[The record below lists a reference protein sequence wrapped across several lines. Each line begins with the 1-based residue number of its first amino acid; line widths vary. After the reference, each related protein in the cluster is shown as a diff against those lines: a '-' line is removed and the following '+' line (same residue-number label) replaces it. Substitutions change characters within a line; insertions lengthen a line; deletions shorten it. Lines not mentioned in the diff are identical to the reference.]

1 MAEGLTVDYE
11 PADELPRFFA
21 AAGAGIEEGPSPP
34 EHGVVAPTRVVLR
47 EVRADTA
54 GSGERA
60 FKIAGYPAARAALER
75 TARAHSPE
83 AQP

>member
-1 MAEGLTVDYE
+1 M
-11 PADELPRFFA
+11 
-21 AAGAGIEEGPSPP
+21 
-34 EHGVVAPTRVVLR
+34 VLR

-60 FKIAGYPAARAALER
+60 FKIAGYLAARAALER

>member
-1 MAEGLTVDYE
+1 M
-11 PADELPRFFA
+11 
-21 AAGAGIEEGPSPP
+21 
-34 EHGVVAPTRVVLR
+34 VLR
-47 EVRADTA
+47 AARADTA

-60 FKIAGYPAARAALER
+60 FKIAGYLAARAALER

>member
-1 MAEGLTVDYE
+1 MVDFE
-11 PADELPRFFA
+11 PAA
-21 AAGAGIEEGPSPP
+21 AAGIEEGLSPP
-34 EHGVVAPTRVVLR
+34 EPGVVAATRVVLR

-60 FKIAGYPAARAALER
+60 FKIAGYLAARAALER